1 MPKVDITI
9 EVCGMSG
16 DGTIA
21 AGGLLNEA
29 FSKAGFSILAFD
41 SYPAEIRGFGRCITR
56 SRVGDEEM
64 LALSDRTH
72 VLISLDDEQSQSRIP
87 FLVEN
92 SAVFFDNNPPSYIP
106 EERSIASHVE
116 PGTELLGM
124 PLADLATGAAGSA
137 RGRNLTALGGF
148 AAVFGVP
155 PEPFRE
161 VIKKKFMPK
170 GEKVAEANLKSFE
183 AGYEYAVKTFPDRM
197 KKIFV
202 RAIIAEGP
210 EKVLLSGNVAISQ
223 AALDAGLELYFGYPI
238 TPATPIMEY
247 LAKALPER
255 GGRVV
260 QMEDEISSIGA
271 VLGSFFAGKRAM
283 TATSGPG
290 FALMTELITHGIMAE
305 IPAVIINAQRG
316 GPATGL
322 PTKTEQ
328 SDLHSAVF
336 GGPGDS
342 PRIVIAPTNVSE
354 CYTYTLKSFQ
364 FAEKYQTPVIV
375 LTDFFLNNRVENVPL
390 PHASEEEK
398 ADWNI
403 YPDEAVK
410 GNYTRFE
417 ITESGISPRSI
428 PGMGGYNFSTTG
440 LEHTERGIPNYS
452 PENHMMMTEKRHRKI
467 RSALMDLPA
476 PVEFSSGGKLD
487 VGVIAWG
494 STFGSAL
501 EAVNRA
507 QEKGLNVGALKIT
520 SLSPY
525 HADVIRGFMDRCT
538 EVLIPELNF
547 EGQLA
552 NLLGHLHRK
561 DVLRLNRT
569 TGIPFPVSAIVEKI
583 EELTGE
589 IKP

>member
-1 MPKVDITI
+1 MTV

-29 FSKAGFSILAFD
+29 LSSAGFSILAFD
-41 SYPAEIRGFGRCITR
+41 SYPAEIRGFGRCVTR

-87 FLVEN
+87 FLAEN
-92 SAVFFDNNPPSYIP
+92 SAVFFDSNPPSYIP

-116 PGTELLGM
+116 PGTDLFGI
-124 PLADLATGAAGSA
+124 PIADLATGAAGSA

-183 AGYEYAVKTFPDRM
+183 AGYAYALKTFAQRTKD
-197 KKIFV
+197 IFV
-202 RAIIAEGP
+202 RREEIEGP
-210 EKVLLSGNVAISQ
+210 EKVLLSGNLAISQ
-223 AALDAGLELYFGYPI
+223 AALDAGLQLYFGYPI

-247 LAKALPER
+247 LAKALPEK
-255 GGRVV
+255 GGRLV
-260 QMEDEISSIGA
+260 QMEDEISSVGA

-364 FAEKYQTPVIV
+364 LAEKYQTPVIV
-375 LTDFFLNNRVENVPL
+375 LSDFFLNNRVENVPL
-390 PHASEEEK
+390 PSASEEEK

-410 GNYTRFE
+410 GEYIRFE

-428 PGMGGYNFSTTG
+428 PGMEGYSFSTTG

-452 PENHMMMTEKRHRKI
+452 PENHMMMTEKRHLKI
-467 RSALMDLPA
+467 RSALMDLPG
-476 PVEFSSGGKLD
+476 PEEFSSAGKLD

-507 QEKGLNVGALKIT
+507 QEKGFKVGALKIT
-520 SLSPY
+520 SLFPY
-525 HADVIRGFMDRCT
+525 HADIIRGFMDRCDQ
-538 EVLIPELNF
+538 VLIPELNF
-547 EGQLA
+547 EGQLG

-569 TGIPFPVSAIVEKI
+569 TGVPFPVSAILEKI
-583 EELTGE
+583 EEM
-589 IKP
+589 I

>member
-1 MPKVDITI
+1 MAKVDITV

-29 FSKAGFSILAFD
+29 LSKAGFSILAFD
-41 SYPAEIRGFGRCITR
+41 SYPAEIRGFGRCVTR
-56 SRVGDEEM
+56 SRIGDDEM

-87 FLVEN
+87 FLGEN

-116 PGTELLGM
+116 PGTSLFGIPLG
-124 PLADLATGAAGSA
+124 DLATGAAGSP

-148 AAVFGVP
+148 AAVFGAP
-155 PEPFRE
+155 REAFLE
-161 VIKKKFMPK
+161 VIRNKFMPK
-170 GEKVAEANLKSFE
+170 GKKVAEANLKSFE
-183 AGYEYAVKTFPDRM
+183 VGYQYALETFSDRLN
-197 KKIFV
+197 KLFLHKDKV
-202 RAIIAEGP
+202 EGP

-223 AALDAGLELYFGYPI
+223 AALDAGVELYFGYPI
-238 TPATPIMEY
+238 TPATPIMEF

-255 GGRVV
+255 DGRVV
-260 QMEDEISSIGA
+260 QMEDEIASIGA
-271 VLGSFFAGKRAM
+271 VLGSFYAGKRAM

-328 SDLHSAVF
+328 SDLHAAVF

-354 CYTYTLKSFQ
+354 CYYYTLKSFQ
-364 FAEKYQTPVIV
+364 LAEKYQTPVIV
-375 LTDFFLNNRVENVPL
+375 LPDFFLNNRVENIPEPL
-390 PHASEEEK
+390 ASEEEK
-398 ADWNI
+398 ANSNI
-403 YPDEAVK
+403 YPEEASR
-410 GNYTRFE
+410 GNYTRYE
-417 ITESGISPRSI
+417 VTDSGISPRAI
-428 PGMGGYNFSTTG
+428 PGMEGYSFSATG
-440 LEHTERGIPNYS
+440 LEHTQRGTPNYS
-452 PENHMMMTEKRHRKI
+452 PENHTLMTEKRHRKI
-467 RSALMDLPA
+467 RSALTDLPP
-476 PVEFSSGGKLD
+476 PVEFSSGGPLH
-487 VGVIAWG
+487 VGVIGWG

-501 EAVNRA
+501 EAVNKA
-507 QEKGLNVGALKIT
+507 KEKGSKVGALKIT
-520 SLSPY
+520 SLFPY
-525 HADVIRGFMDRCT
+525 HAHTIRGFMDRCE

-552 NLLGHLHRK
+552 NLIGHLHRK
-561 DVLRLNRT
+561 GVVRLNKT
-569 TGIPFPVSAIVEKI
+569 TGLPFPVSSILEKI
-583 EELTGE
+583 EEMV
-589 IKP
+589 